1 MKGKLGAN
9 LMFGYGK
16 IWVNKEFWWN
26 SLFFPNLIKQ
36 IDPLKPNGG
45 ERVQM
50 SILTELLNDVV

>member
-1 MKGKLGAN
+1 MKV
-9 LMFGYGK
+9 MHF
-16 IWVNKEFWWN
+16 EN

-36 IDPLKPNGG
+36 IDPLKANGG